1 MTEAD
6 PTDSPEKIVIDDSS
20 DFNLYAAYLAY
31 SNAWTGH
38 PDETTRQ
45 ELNTLLRALQGN
57 ELGYPAFYQKINQY
71 RNTDQ
76 HTQRPS
82 FKARKKSA
90 WRRSEAKRT
99 RIARHKR

>member
-1 MTEAD
+1 MTEAE
-6 PTDSPEKIVIDDSS
+6 PKEPPEKIVIDDSS

-31 SNAWTGH
+31 SKAWTDH
-38 PDETTRQ
+38 PDDTTRQ
-45 ELNTLLRALQGN
+45 ELNNLLRALQGN
-57 ELGYPAFYQKINQY
+57 ELAYPAFYQKIDQY

-82 FKARKKSA
+82 FKAQRKRA